1 MRKALLTT
9 LIVAPPVLFM
19 IFMYSFKEHIIP
31 FLDLLFYIGLLLSI
45 ITGILF
51 ILQEQF
57 FSAFISNSKHFFST
71 ISKQKQLIAQIEG
84 KKEHT
89 TTYKKH
95 YPYLKYVLVLGV
107 FYCSFSLIASIAV
120 VYLGR

>member
-1 MRKALLTT
+1 MRKVLLIT
-9 LIVAPPVLFM
+9 LLMAPPVLFM
-19 IFMYSFKEHIIP
+19 TFMYSFKGNIIP
-31 FLDLLFYIGLLLSI
+31 LLDMLFYIGLLLSI
-45 ITGILF
+45 TSGILF

-57 FSAFISNSKHFFST
+57 FNAFISNSKHFFSK
-71 ISKQKQLIAQIEG
+71 ISKQKQLIEQIEG
-84 KKEHT
+84 KKEHR

-95 YPYLKYVLVLGV
+95 YPYLKYILVLGV